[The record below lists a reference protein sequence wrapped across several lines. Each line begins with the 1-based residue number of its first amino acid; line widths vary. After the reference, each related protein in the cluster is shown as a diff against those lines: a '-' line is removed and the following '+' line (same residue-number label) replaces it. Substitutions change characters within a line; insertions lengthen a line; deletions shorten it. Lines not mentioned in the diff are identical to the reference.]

1 MAQDKWDS
9 KNISNQAGKVVIVT
23 GGSSGLGLETAMVLS
38 DKNARVTIGVRNL
51 EKAKTALSMRKHK
64 SPDTDIRIM
73 ELDLAD
79 LSSIKEFTN
88 KFKQTNSRL
97 DLLINNAGVMIPPYQ
112 KTIDGFELQMGTNH
126 LGHFALTCRLID
138 LLKNTPESRIVNVSS
153 MAHKAGNINFDDLH
167 WEKRKYKKWSAYG
180 DSKIANLYFT
190 FALQT
195 RLEEE
200 NSHVIVTA
208 AHPGW
213 TATKLQRH
221 SGIFSVLNPVFAQTI
236 PMGALPTLYA
246 ATGPDVSGKDFF
258 GPSGFMEIKGYPKK
272 VVSNTRSK
280 DSELAERL
288 WKMSEELTGVT
299 Y

>member
-9 KNISNQAGKVVIVT
+9 KNISDQAGKVVIIT

-38 DKNARVTIGVRNL
+38 GKNARVTIGVRNL
-51 EKAKTALSMRKHK
+51 EKAKTALSIIKHK

-79 LSSIKEFTN
+79 LSSIKNFTD
-88 KFKQTNSRL
+88 KFKQTDSHL

-138 LLKNTPESRIVNVSS
+138 LLKHTPESRIVNVSS
-153 MAHKAGNINFDDLH
+153 MAHKAGNINFDDLN

-280 DSELAERL
+280 DSELAEKL

>member
-1 MAQDKWDS
+1 MTQDKWDS
-9 KNISNQAGKVVIVT
+9 NNIDDQTGKVVIVT

-38 DKNARVTIGVRNL
+38 GKNARVTIGVRNL
-51 EKAKTALSMRKHK
+51 ERAKTALNIIKHK
-64 SPDTDIRIM
+64 SPDTDIRVM

-79 LSSIKEFTN
+79 LSSIKKFTD
-88 KFKQTNSRL
+88 KFKQAESRL

-153 MAHKAGNINFDDLH
+153 MAHKAGNINFDDLN

-190 FALQT
+190 FALQK

-200 NSHVIVTA
+200 NSHVIVAA

-221 SGIFSVLNPVFAQTI
+221 AGIFSALNPVFAQTI

-246 ATGPDVSGKDFF
+246 ATDPDVRGKDFF
-258 GPSGFMEIKGYPKK
+258 GPSGFMEIKGYPQK

-280 DSELAERL
+280 DAELAEKL
-288 WKMSEELTGVT
+288 WKVSEELTGVT